1 MELETQQTEAIAG
14 YSAKQLEHWLGIS
27 NSRLRHY
34 CGLLR
39 QCCPD
44 EFAHDKYST
53 FFTTESYRAI
63 KIVRDYFKK
72 GATEKQV
79 KTLLRNQGI

>member
-1 MELETQQTEAIAG
+1 MEYDTQQTEVIAG
-14 YSAKQLEHWLGIS
+14 YSSKQIQLWLGVS

-34 CGLLR
+34 CTLLR

-44 EFAHDKYST
+44 EFDHDKYST

-63 KIVRDYFKK
+63 KIVRDLFKR
-72 GATEKQV
+72 GATERQV
-79 KTLLRNQGI
+79 KTILKNQGF